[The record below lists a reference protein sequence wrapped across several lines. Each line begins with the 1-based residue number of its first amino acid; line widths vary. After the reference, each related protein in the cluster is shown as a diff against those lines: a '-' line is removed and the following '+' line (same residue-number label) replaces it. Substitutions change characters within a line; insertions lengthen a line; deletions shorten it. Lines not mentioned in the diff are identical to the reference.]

1 MKKTTDVPMRI
12 LWAVINLMAQTS
24 RSRYTFIVPISSRFP
39 RNSNRRARRDH
50 VHGSDSYQQGTPDAP
65 QPIGPYEQ
73 AIKANG
79 FVYAAG
85 QIALVP
91 ESGEL
96 VAGGVG
102 EQARQVLDNVT
113 AVLEAAG
120 TSWDRA
126 VKTTI
131 YLNDMADFA
140 AVNAIYESYL
150 GSGKP
155 ARTTVAV
162 AGLPKGALVEVD
174 VVAPWREPPYPDPP
188 SVPEEKEPWGCR
200 RG

>member
-1 MKKTTDVPMRI
+1 MSME
-12 LWAVINLMAQTS
+12 VIHTNKA
-24 RSRYTFIVPISSRFP
+24 
-39 RNSNRRARRDH
+39 
-50 VHGSDSYQQGTPDAP
+50 PDA
-65 QPIGPYEQ
+65 IGPYEQ

-79 FVYAAG
+79 FVYTAG

-96 VAGGVG
+96 VAGGVE

-174 VVAPWREPPYPDPP
+174 VVALA
-188 SVPEEKEPWGCR
+188 
-200 RG
+200 

>member
-1 MKKTTDVPMRI
+1 MSME
-12 LWAVINLMAQTS
+12 VIHTNKA
-24 RSRYTFIVPISSRFP
+24 
-39 RNSNRRARRDH
+39 
-50 VHGSDSYQQGTPDAP
+50 PDA
-65 QPIGPYEQ
+65 IGPYEQ

-79 FVYAAG
+79 FVYTAG

-102 EQARQVLDNVT
+102 EQARRVLDNVT

-174 VVAPWREPPYPDPP
+174 VVALA
-188 SVPEEKEPWGCR
+188 
-200 RG
+200 

>member
-1 MKKTTDVPMRI
+1 MEVIHTD
-12 LWAVINLMAQTS
+12 
-24 RSRYTFIVPISSRFP
+24 
-39 RNSNRRARRDH
+39 RA
-50 VHGSDSYQQGTPDAP
+50 PNA
-65 QPIGPYEQ
+65 IGPYEQ

-79 FVYAAG
+79 FVYTAG
-85 QIALVP
+85 QIGLEP
-91 ESGEL
+91 TTGEL
-96 VAGGVG
+96 VAGGIE
-102 EQARQVLDNVT
+102 EQARRVLDNVT

-120 TSWDRA
+120 SSWNQV

-150 GSGKP
+150 DSAKP

-174 VVAPWREPPYPDPP
+174 TVALA
-188 SVPEEKEPWGCR
+188 
-200 RG
+200 